1 MLVREL
7 RLTSYRNKS
16 LQAGTGQFLR
26 STEDVRDSLSWDWL
40 KGGILKKKTEGLLTA
55 AQDQALQTNY
65 IKNKID
71 RQDVSPMCHQCGERE
86 ETVSHISGEYKKIS

>member
-7 RLTSYRNKS
+7 RITSYRNKS
-16 LQAGTGQFLR
+16 LHAGTGHFLR

-40 KGGILKKKTEGLLTA
+40 KGGILKKDTEGLLTA

-71 RQDVSPMCHQCGERE
+71 RQDVLQ
-86 ETVSHISGEYKKIS
+86 KISCIGLCEK

>member
-7 RLTSYRNKS
+7 RITSYRNKS
-16 LQAGTGQFLR
+16 LHAGTGHFLR
-26 STEDVRDSLSWDWL
+26 STEDVRDSLSWDLL
-40 KGGILKKKTEGLLTA
+40 KGGILKKDTEGLLTA

-71 RQDVSPMCHQCGERE
+71 RQDVLQ
-86 ETVSHISGEYKKIS
+86 KISCIGLCEK